1 MHRLLRRQLK
11 KHLGIEDE
19 VPAALQPFLAAVG
32 AAYADFDSDRA
43 MLERSLELSSKELAD
58 AHGEAMQVRRRL
70 TDALETSSQGFFLF
84 DADDRMV
91 LCNSRYREL
100 YPDLAH
106 IIEPG
111 VSFEHI
117 IRTAAERGV
126 VADAVERPEEWVA
139 QRLAQHRNPSGSLL
153 HPQSDGR
160 WIQISERK
168 TQDGG
173 TVGVFTEV
181 TELKRREEELAK
193 ANEAKDTAL
202 QLLQAALDSIAHG
215 VLFMDADLRI
225 RLANRAYREIW
236 DMPEEFFR
244 DHPSLRQD
252 MEYTRRQGLYQ
263 VQDAEWQEYIA
274 CRIKEIREGNIPP
287 QELRLANN
295 KVLQYECVALPD
307 GGRMLTYFDI
317 TQLKRIQEAL
327 RESVERYDLATQGS
341 NEALWDWDAA
351 TDVIYISPRFKAFFG
366 MPTSARGLSPTEWEE
381 MVHPDDL
388 ERHRSAIL
396 AHLRGEAPFFST
408 QCRVRRPDGSYA
420 WIQNRGLGLRDG
432 TGRVYR
438 MAGSFGDITP
448 LKERED
454 QLAEAVSGKESALR
468 ELQVVLDNIEY
479 GLLFMDADLRPRVAN
494 RALYRM
500 WRLPESIITERPSW
514 REMVEYARDAG
525 VYQAPATGDAWEE
538 WLAEREARIRAADP
552 EPVELRLSDG
562 TVLQHRCLA
571 LPDGGR
577 MLTYFDITKLKRFE
591 EELAQSVERYDLAM
605 RGSNEGL
612 WDWDQRTDRLLVS
625 PRFKEL
631 TGLATDA
638 DTIEPADWLAN
649 LHPEDVESYRRALR
663 AHLKGESEF
672 LNVEFRLRRPD
683 GKYRWVLARGI
694 GVRDETGQI
703 YRMAGSIGDITARK
717 EAEMGLRLAKEQA
730 EEASQAKSQFLAS
743 MSHELRTPLNAIIG
757 YSEMLQEE
765 AEDLGQERFL
775 PDLVKIKEAGKH
787 LLSLIN
793 DILDLSKIEAGKMD
807 VLIEDFEVA
816 DLIAQVQSVI
826 EPLMTKN
833 ANTLVVDCA
842 ADPGAMRSDQTKLRQ
857 SLFNLLSNAA
867 KFTEWGRITLG
878 VRRIVHDRADAV
890 EFKVSDTGIGMTAEQ
905 LGRLF
910 QAFAQAETSTSRD
923 YGGTGLGLA
932 ITRHFCR
939 MLGGDVTV
947 ESTPGKGSTFAI
959 RVPAI
964 APDARAEVAESAAR
978 AATASGGGTILIVD
992 DEKATHDLLEREL
1005 AGAGYHLLHAAGGR
1019 EGLKLAKQ
1027 ARPDVITLDIIM
1039 PDLDGWSVLKALK
1052 ADPELC
1058 DIPVV
1063 LVTIMRDRDLG
1074 FALGAAD
1081 YLTKP
1086 LDREMLMRV
1095 VGRHVHGDSRTQVL
1109 VVDDDPKTRE
1119 MLRRTLQKAGCT
1131 VAEAANGSEAI
1142 EALERAT
1149 PGLVLLDLM
1158 MPGMDGFEV
1167 LERLQGEETWREVPV
1182 IIVTAKDLTR
1192 EDVERLNGRVVK
1204 VLQKGAYQRRDL
1216 VRDIQAMIARQV
1228 AHS

>member
-1 MHRLLRRQLK
+1 MHRLLRRQLRK
-11 KHLGIEDE
+11 YLGVEDE
-19 VPAALQPFLAAVG
+19 VPAPLQAFLAAVD

-100 YPDLAH
+100 YPDLSH

-117 IRTAAERGV
+117 IRTAAKRGV

-139 QRLAQHRNPSGSLL
+139 QRLAQHRDPSGSLL

-263 VQDAEWQEYIA
+263 VRDADWQEYIA

-454 QLAEAVSGKESALR
+454 QLAEAVSGKESSSA
-468 ELQVVLDNIEY
+468 
-479 GLLFMDADLRPRVAN
+479 
-494 RALYRM
+494 RAAG
-500 WRLPESIITERPSW
+500 S
-514 REMVEYARDAG
+514 AR
-525 VYQAPATGDAWEE
+525 QH
-538 WLAEREARIRAADP
+538 RIRAP
-552 EPVELRLSDG
+552 
-562 TVLQHRCLA
+562 
-571 LPDGGR
+571 
-577 MLTYFDITKLKRFE
+577 
-591 EELAQSVERYDLAM
+591 
-605 RGSNEGL
+605 
-612 WDWDQRTDRLLVS
+612 
-625 PRFKEL
+625 
-631 TGLATDA
+631 
-638 DTIEPADWLAN
+638 
-649 LHPEDVESYRRALR
+649 
-663 AHLKGESEF
+663 
-672 LNVEFRLRRPD
+672 
-683 GKYRWVLARGI
+683 
-694 GVRDETGQI
+694 
-703 YRMAGSIGDITARK
+703 
-717 EAEMGLRLAKEQA
+717 
-730 EEASQAKSQFLAS
+730 
-743 MSHELRTPLNAIIG
+743 
-757 YSEMLQEE
+757 
-765 AEDLGQERFL
+765 
-775 PDLVKIKEAGKH
+775 
-787 LLSLIN
+787 
-793 DILDLSKIEAGKMD
+793 
-807 VLIEDFEVA
+807 
-816 DLIAQVQSVI
+816 
-826 EPLMTKN
+826 
-833 ANTLVVDCA
+833 
-842 ADPGAMRSDQTKLRQ
+842 
-857 SLFNLLSNAA
+857 
-867 KFTEWGRITLG
+867 
-878 VRRIVHDRADAV
+878 
-890 EFKVSDTGIGMTAEQ
+890 
-905 LGRLF
+905 
-910 QAFAQAETSTSRD
+910 
-923 YGGTGLGLA
+923 
-932 ITRHFCR
+932 
-939 MLGGDVTV
+939 
-947 ESTPGKGSTFAI
+947 
-959 RVPAI
+959 
-964 APDARAEVAESAAR
+964 
-978 AATASGGGTILIVD
+978 
-992 DEKATHDLLEREL
+992 
-1005 AGAGYHLLHAAGGR
+1005 
-1019 EGLKLAKQ
+1019 
-1027 ARPDVITLDIIM
+1027 
-1039 PDLDGWSVLKALK
+1039 
-1052 ADPELC
+1052 
-1058 DIPVV
+1058 
-1063 LVTIMRDRDLG
+1063 
-1074 FALGAAD
+1074 
-1081 YLTKP
+1081 
-1086 LDREMLMRV
+1086 
-1095 VGRHVHGDSRTQVL
+1095 VHG
-1109 VVDDDPKTRE
+1109 
-1119 MLRRTLQKAGCT
+1119 C
-1131 VAEAANGSEAI
+1131 GSEAAGRQPRLVPHVATAG
-1142 EALERAT
+1142 EHHHRAT
-1149 PGLVLLDLM
+1149 ELAR
-1158 MPGMDGFEV
+1158 DG
-1167 LERLQGEETWREVPV
+1167 
-1182 IIVTAKDLTR
+1182 
-1192 EDVERLNGRVVK
+1192 
-1204 VLQKGAYQRRDL
+1204 
-1216 VRDIQAMIARQV
+1216 
-1228 AHS
+1228 